1 MTVASATYGSDQS
14 AVTTTFTVTVNTP
27 ACNCAQMPWANGT
40 GATQSA
46 AVGATTEVTL
56 PLPSPSNTAY
66 AATPAMRACANNSC
80 ATTGAFTS
88 VKLSGDVNLPG
99 WITTKESSTKI
110 DIAPTVGSV
119 MASNPWVV
127 VVVYTPTNG
136 SNNPSYTAVTITVT
150 CTVTSFAVSNPGT
163 TSHTYN
169 TFSNMKIIDGAT
181 LTYT

>member
-1 MTVASATYGSDQS
+1 
-14 AVTTTFTVTVNTP
+14 
-27 ACNCAQMPWANGT
+27 MPWSNGSGT
-40 GATQSA
+40 TKSA
-46 AVGATTEVTL
+46 PVGSTTEVTL

-66 AATPAMRACANNSC
+66 SATPAMRACANNSC
-80 ATTGAFTS
+80 ATTGSFTT
-88 VKLSGDVNLPG
+88 VNLTGGASLPN
-99 WITTKESSTKI
+99 WITTKSSNTKI

-127 VVVYTPTNG
+127 TVVYTPTNG
-136 SNNPSYTAVTITVT
+136 SNKPAYTAVTITVT
-150 CTVTSFAVSNPGT
+150 CVVTSFAVSNPGT